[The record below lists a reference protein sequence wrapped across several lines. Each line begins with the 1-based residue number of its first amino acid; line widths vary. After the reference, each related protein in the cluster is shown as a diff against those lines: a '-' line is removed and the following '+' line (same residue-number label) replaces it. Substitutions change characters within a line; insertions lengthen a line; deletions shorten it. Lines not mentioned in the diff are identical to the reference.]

1 MNVPVEPLLRATER
15 APLANA
21 SPEFLLVLL
30 SVLAVVEVNVS
41 VAVLLLSV
49 VLVFVLTLLSV
60 GVFVVVLLVVLV
72 LVLPFVVVWSLE
84 TCANAALLKPNAR
97 AMAEAMSDFFM
108 EPPEVVEVELIT
120 IKLRCVTA
128 NRHSDSNIGASP
140 SPHPPFTQAHIQK

>member
-1 MNVPVEPLLRATER
+1 M
-15 APLANA
+15 
-21 SPEFLLVLL
+21 LL
-30 SVLAVVEVNVS
+30 SVLSVVEVNVS

-49 VLVFVLTLLSV
+49 VLVFVFVLTLLSV

-72 LVLPFVVVWSLE
+72 LVLPFDVVWSLE

-108 EPPEVVEVELIT
+108 EPPEVGEVELIT

-128 NRHSDSNIGASP
+128 NR
-140 SPHPPFTQAHIQK
+140 